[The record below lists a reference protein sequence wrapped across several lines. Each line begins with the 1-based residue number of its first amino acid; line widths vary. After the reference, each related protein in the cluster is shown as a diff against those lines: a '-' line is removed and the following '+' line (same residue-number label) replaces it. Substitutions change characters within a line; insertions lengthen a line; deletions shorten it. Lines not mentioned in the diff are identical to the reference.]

1 LLDRWINGFLEHW
14 HPKQFCIK
22 IKREQVMEQLTINIP
37 DEIAVQLRTAAQ
49 KSGVKPEDFMLASLQ
64 ERLANVDAEFIRAM
78 RYVLKKNAE
87 LYKRLA

>member
-1 LLDRWINGFLEHW
+1 M
-14 HPKQFCIK
+14 
-22 IKREQVMEQLTINIP
+22 MEQLTINIP
-37 DEIAVQLRTAAQ
+37 DEVAAQLRTAAQ

-64 ERLANVDAEFIRAM
+64 ERLANVDAEFIHAM